1 MTDALKYIDEAF
13 GSIPETP
20 RSYKFRMQLVDEFT
34 QRANELTHR
43 GIRDRNVINDL
54 IISEHPDIKAEF
66 EAVLSDERSRRRRRS
81 LAVINV
87 LCSILFA
94 LITLTA
100 FIVHLVTVNNGLSWI
115 ILIGGFV
122 VMSVHF
128 TSVLCAKWTAKK
140 GFIFNSVARIQLAFS
155 IMLVAA
161 LAFFIMLF
169 KFNIV
174 HSWTVFPAGAVLA
187 LVADALYAHFARRR
201 MAIFLYLLYIPIV
214 CALLYVILGAVGILP
229 WALGW
234 LLIPAGIA
242 IDIVIIILRLVMNQG
257 ESDEMKEDSEW
268 NAD

>member
-1 MTDALKYIDEAF
+1 MADALSYIDEAF
-13 GSIPETP
+13 GAIPETP

-34 QRANELTHR
+34 ERADELTHR
-43 GIRDRNVINDL
+43 GIKDRNVINDL

-66 EAVLSDERSRRRRRS
+66 EAVLSEEKRKKRRKNTA
-81 LAVINV
+81 LINI
-87 LCSILFA
+87 LCSVLFA
-94 LITLTA
+94 LITVTA

-122 VMSVHF
+122 VISVHF

-140 GFIFNSVARIQLAFS
+140 GFVFNAVARLQLAFS
-155 IMLVAA
+155 IMLVTA

-174 HSWTVFPAGAVLA
+174 HSWALFPAGAVLA
-187 LVADALYAHFARRR
+187 LLADALYAHFARQR
-201 MAIFLYLLYIPIV
+201 MAIFLYLFYIPIA
-214 CALLYVILGAVGILP
+214 CALIYVVLGACGILP
-229 WALGW
+229 WSLGW
-234 LLIPAGIA
+234 LLIPAGLA